1 MKIENYIDQKFNQAA
16 LNHLKSQIVME
27 IKNDLDN
34 NNTNTQKWKPNA
46 SEQWL
51 QPFYREFRRPLT
63 RTNYKK
69 FVLLLSLTIF
79 DNNQNNKTLDQ
90 IPENLSL
97 IFTKRK

>member
-1 MKIENYIDQKFNQAA
+1 MILITII
-16 LNHLKSQIVME
+16 LIH
-27 IKNDLDN
+27 KNG
-34 NNTNTQKWKPNA
+34 TQRPRNKDYN
-46 SEQWL
+46 L
-51 QPFYREFRRPLT
+51 FIEFRRPLT
-63 RTNYKK
+63 RANYKK